1 MTIITFFFISV
12 FYFLVAL
19 QWIIMI
25 DIFLSWLG
33 LVGVF
38 VRIPFFSRTLD
49 HIYSRI
55 RAHVPTTFGM
65 IDFTPFFILLGIYFL
80 MDLIQNFLF

>member
-1 MTIITFFFISV
+1 MTIIAFFLISA

-33 LVGVF
+33 LVGIF
-38 VRIPFFSRTLD
+38 VRIPFFGRTLD
-49 HIYSRI
+49 HIYMKI
-55 RAHVPTTFGM
+55 RQYVPTTFGM
-65 IDFTPFFILLGIYFL
+65 IDFTPFFLLLGIYFL
-80 MDLIQNFLF
+80 MDLIQSFFL